1 MAVTS
6 LIPRLKTPG
15 VYVEEIPKL
24 PPSIAQVE
32 TAIPAFIGYTEKAK
46 DSRGLDLTNEPK
58 RITSLLEYERFFGGA
73 QPETGIVVEI
83 NENSAS
89 KTFEVNG
96 RISDSQRKKFL
107 MYYALQ
113 LFFSNGGG
121 PCWIVSVG
129 NYESTGGEIV
139 QVDLLAGLRAT
150 ERVNEITLYVF
161 PDARGLT
168 TASDYYGLYTEAID
182 LCVKLQ
188 DRFTVADIWHDPAL
202 PPDDWFANIE
212 AMRNGLPS
220 EVERIKYGAS
230 YFPELETTLDFW
242 YGGEGVGDSRVT
254 VNHAGGDGSLS
265 GTLEELRT
273 KNNALYFRAR
283 AAIRNIPCVMP
294 PSPAMVGVYARVDVS
309 RGVWKAPANVGV
321 NSVIRPTIILT
332 DEDQSR
338 LNVDTVAGKSV
349 NVIRAF
355 TGRGII
361 VWGARTLAGN
371 DNEWRYVPVRRFFNM
386 VEESAKNA
394 SAQFVFEPNNRNT
407 WTRVRSMIENFL
419 TLQWRAGALI
429 GTTTEEAYY
438 VRVGL
443 NETMDEFDIFEGR
456 MIVEIGMAVVRPAE
470 FIILQFSHKMLA
482 ES

>member
-15 VYVEEIPKL
+15 VYIEEIPKL

-32 TAIPAFIGYTEKAK
+32 TAIPAFIGYTQKAL
-46 DSRGLDLTNEPK
+46 DNRGLSLTRKLK
-58 RITSLLEYERFFGGA
+58 RITSMLEYEQFFGGA
-73 QPETGIVVEI
+73 DEEKNLIVSI
-83 NENSAS
+83 TDRNGSID
-89 KTFEVNG
+89 VNG
-96 RISDSQRKKFL
+96 SIGPDGRSKFL

-113 LFFSNGGG
+113 LYFINGGG
-121 PCWIVSVG
+121 PCWIVS
-129 NYESTGGEIV
+129 TGDYGSGIQE
-139 QVDLLAGLRAT
+139 VDLAKGLAET
-150 ERVNEITLYVF
+150 EKENEITLYVF
-161 PDARGLT
+161 PDAQGL
-168 TASDYYGLYTEAID
+168 ASAVDYYVLYTKAID
-182 LCVKLQ
+182 LCEKLQ
-188 DRFTVADIWHDPAL
+188 DRFTVTDVWQDPQVE
-202 PPDDWFANIE
+202 WRENIKVL
-212 AMRNGLPS
+212 RDRLPS
-220 EVERIKYGAS
+220 EVNRAKYAAS
-230 YFPELETTLDFW
+230 YFPNLETALDLY
-242 YGGEGVGDSRVT
+242 YGEEGGAGDENVKVNFLGEGI
-254 VNHAGGDGSLS
+254 
-265 GTLEELRT
+265 TLKEL
-273 KNNALYFRAR
+273 KGKDNSLYFRAR
-283 AAIRNIPCVMP
+283 TALRAIPCEMP
-294 PSPAMVGVYARVDVS
+294 PSPAIVGIYARVDAS

-321 NSVIRPTIILT
+321 NAVIKPSILLT
-332 DEDQSR
+332 DQDQGD
-338 LNVDTVAGKSV
+338 LNVDSQFGKSV

-394 SAQFVFEPNNRNT
+394 SAQFVFEPNDRNT
-407 WTRVRSMIENFL
+407 WTRVRSMIENYL
-419 TLQWRAGALI
+419 TLQWGAGALM

-443 NETMDEFDIFEGR
+443 NETMTEFDIFEGR

>member
-46 DSRGLDLTNEPK
+46 DSRGQDLTNKPR
-58 RITSLLEYERFFGGA
+58 RISSLLEYVQFFGGA
-73 QPETGIVVEI
+73 DVEKNLLVTI
-83 NENSAS
+83 KGDDVNAS
-89 KTFEVNG
+89 IGEGG
-96 RISDSQRKKFL
+96 RSKFL
-107 MYYALQ
+107 MFYALQ

-121 PCWIVSVG
+121 PCWIVSTG
-129 NYESTGGEIV
+129 NYTSTGGTIV
-139 QVDLLAGLRAT
+139 NSDLEKGLAET
-150 ERVNEITLYVF
+150 EKENEITLYVF
-161 PDARGLT
+161 PDAQGLGS
-168 TASDYYGLYTEAID
+168 ADFYYDLYKKAID

-188 DRFTVADIWHDPAL
+188 DRFTVTDVWQDLKVDWRENIKVLREKLPA
-202 PPDDWFANIE
+202 
-212 AMRNGLPS
+212 
-220 EVERIKYGAS
+220 EVDRAKYAAA
-230 YFPELETTLDFW
+230 YFPNLQTSLSLY
-242 YGGEGVGDSRVT
+242 YGGEGP
-254 VNHAGGDGSLS
+254 GDGNVKVSMDGESL
-265 GTLEELRT
+265 TLAEL
-273 KNNALYFRAR
+273 KGKGPNGNALYFAARSALRA
-283 AAIRNIPCVMP
+283 IPCEMP
-294 PSPAMVGVYARVDVS
+294 PSPAIVGVYARVDAR
-309 RGVWKAPANVGV
+309 RGVWKAPANESL
-321 NSVIRPTIILT
+321 NSVIKPSILLT
-332 DEDQSR
+332 DDEQGD
-338 LNVDTVAGKSV
+338 LNVDSQFGKSV

-407 WTRVRSMIENFL
+407 WTRVRSMIENYL
-419 TLQWRAGALI
+419 TLQWRIGALM
-429 GTTTEEAYY
+429 GTTTAEAYY

-443 NETMDEFDIFEGR
+443 NETMTELDIFEGR

>member
-32 TAIPAFIGYTEKAK
+32 TAIPAFIGYTEKAE
-46 DSRGLDLTNEPK
+46 DGRGRRLTNEPK
-58 RITSLLEYERFFGGA
+58 RIVSLLEYERFFGGPQA
-73 QPETGIVVEI
+73 ETGIVVEI
-83 NENSAS
+83 KEGPALQA
-89 KTFEVNG
+89 FEVNG
-96 RISDSQRKKFL
+96 TIAESERKKFL

-121 PCWIVSVG
+121 PCWIVSAG
-129 NYESTGGEIV
+129 SYEGAGGEVV
-139 QVDLLAGLRAT
+139 QADLLAGLRAT
-150 ERVNEITLYVF
+150 ERVDEITLYVF

-168 TASDYYGLYTEAID
+168 TAADYYGLYTEAIS

-188 DRFTVADIWHDPAL
+188 DRFTVTDIWPDPAGL
-202 PPDDWFANIE
+202 PEEWPKNIQ
-212 AMRNGLPS
+212 AMRDGLPS
-220 EVERIKYGAS
+220 EVDQAKYAAS
-230 YFPELETTLDFW
+230 YFPDLETTLDFW
-242 YGGEGVGDSRVT
+242 YGGEGPGDKRVKI
-254 VNHAGGDGSLS
+254 NHTGGDGSLS
-265 GTLEELRT
+265 GTLEDLRA

-294 PSPAMVGVYARVDVS
+294 PSPAMVGIYARVDAS

-321 NSVIRPTIILT
+321 NSVIKPTILLT
-332 DEDQSR
+332 DREQEG
-338 LNVDTVAGKSV
+338 LNVDSVAGKSV

-355 TGRGII
+355 RGRGII

-394 SAQFVFEPNNRNT
+394 SAQFVFEPNDRNT

-419 TLQWRAGALI
+419 TLQWRAGALM

-443 NETMDEFDIFEGR
+443 NETMTEFDIFEGR

-470 FIILQFSHKMLA
+470 FIILQFSHKMLS